1 MKISP
6 RDNLWLLFRICI
18 PVQKNPCTRKLIN
31 NKQIPTEILWQR
43 WKEMARE
50 LKSSAVDR
58 PDVGKRCCSLL
69 AFYGSR
75 RSHYK
80 DVPMATNT
88 SSIST
93 VSAYHYTVAK
103 DSLGREDWQ
112 VHHIV
117 THGAE
122 PLGPL
127 YTFFTIKITS
137 GGHLRYSSRS
147 SHKSRLQANLM
158 P

>member
-1 MKISP
+1 
-6 RDNLWLLFRICI
+6 
-18 PVQKNPCTRKLIN
+18 
-31 NKQIPTEILWQR
+31 
-43 WKEMARE
+43 MARE